1 MYIILY
7 YKNNT
12 TMSASPALANAGR
25 YPAMPS
31 ASLRAILAA
40 QYGEVP
46 TSEAKNTDTS
56 MNAPPIVDPH
66 HDIEAPGAHLPATP
80 SAPMS
85 AILAAMYADPNSL
98 RPSQKETCTPP
109 AIPVN

>member
-25 YPAMPS
+25 YPEMPS
-31 ASLRAILAA
+31 AALRAILAA

-46 TSEAKNTDTS
+46 TSEATNTEMS
-56 MNAPPIVDPH
+56 MNAPPIVNPH
-66 HDIEAPGAHLPATP
+66 HDIEAPGAHLPAIP
-80 SAPMS
+80 SVPIW
-85 AILAAMYADPNSL
+85 AISVATHTDLNSL
-98 RPSQKETCTPP
+98 RPAETCPP
-109 AIPVN
+109 LAIPTN